1 MSIYY
6 SSVQIIKKQVI
17 ALRAIL
23 TKIPAFVESSKTPY
37 GNYMIDE
44 NYVLNARVATDMFPL
59 SKQVQVVSD
68 GLKGMVARMTGT
80 EAPKMPDTETT
91 VDELIARLDKTLE
104 FVDSIP
110 ELAYESA
117 SERKAKL
124 PWMPGK
130 YLTMDDYVA
139 FAIPNTYFHMTTAYN
154 ILRHIGLPIGKTD
167 FIGQVNFQDEV

>member
-1 MSIYY
+1 MSLYY
-6 SSVQIIKKQVI
+6 SSVQIIRKQVV
-17 ALRAIL
+17 ALRNIL

-44 NYVLNARVATDMFPL
+44 NYVLKSRIATDMYPL
-59 SKQVQVVSD
+59 VKQVQIVSD
-68 GLKGMVARMTGT
+68 GLKGMVARITDT

-91 VDELIARLDKTLE
+91 VAELITRLDLTLE
-104 FVDSIP
+104 FVDSMT
-110 ELAYESA
+110 ELAYEGA
-117 SERKAKL
+117 DNLKAKL

-130 YLTMDDYVA
+130 YLTMEDYVA

-167 FIGQVNFQDEV
+167 FIGQVNFQDEA